1 MINEIWEMLAAPP
14 FFSSPKRGFY
24 DGKRGFRILAT
35 RRLTPGQGWP
45 LLLLRTSRRP
55 CRQAAGHKA
64 RRPAVPVRGY
74 RPFGVVWPH
83 GWGQTKK
90 GMRGRNRPACPPPR
104 WSATRGRAPQPPGG
118 RVGGVPPVVLFG
130 LVPGRRFALAPPSPR
145 GRKGGR
151 ARRPAPLG
159 STCGPGR
166 GGLDSAACGR
176 RGTAG
181 GINASGWWIAN
192 ERHP

>member
-1 MINEIWEMLAAPP
+1 MIDEIWEGFRPLP
-14 FFSSPKRGFY
+14 FLSSAKGGFHNVKGGFY

-35 RRLTPGQGWP
+35 RRPTPGQGWP

-55 CRQAAGHKA
+55 CRQAAGRQAAGRKA

-90 GMRGRNRPACPPPR
+90 E
-104 WSATRGRAPQPPGG
+104 
-118 RVGGVPPVVLFG
+118 
-130 LVPGRRFALAPPSPR
+130 
-145 GRKGGR
+145 
-151 ARRPAPLG
+151 
-159 STCGPGR
+159 
-166 GGLDSAACGR
+166 CGR

-181 GINASGWWIAN
+181 GKAPGGGA
-192 ERHP
+192 RV